1 MVFSGANWRI
11 FSMLY
16 CTRSHSFCQAVH
28 FSAVFSAWA
37 KKPEKYGNARLSA
50 GFPPFKV
57 EYLPCAFSSA
67 GEL

>member
-1 MVFSGANWRI
+1 
-11 FSMLY
+11 
-16 CTRSHSFCQAVH
+16 VH

-57 EYLPCAFSSA
+57 EYLPCAFSSD

>member
-1 MVFSGANWRI
+1 LGA
-11 FSMLY
+11 LY
-16 CTRSHSFCQAVH
+16 LFLGILYDTEFCIYSEKAVH